1 METRILTALA
11 KFIAA
16 NKLSKWG
23 KAEHNQFLA
32 AVLAKLPQDEWLA
45 ALDVLGLGGNCS
57 AFGKAMSARNEDVNS
72 AFYGKLMT
80 LKSESAKLA
89 TLLAGLDEV

>member
-16 NKLSKWG
+16 NKLTKWG
-23 KAEHNQFLA
+23 KAEHNQFLK
-32 AVLAKLPQDEWLA
+32 AVLSKLDQAEWIP

-72 AFYGKLMT
+72 AFHGKLLT
-80 LKSESAKLA
+80 LKSAKEQVDA
-89 TLLAGLDEV
+89 LLVELDEV